1 VIELEGV
8 PELVDP
14 VMVAAFEGWND
25 AGDAASTAV
34 GHMEREWKG
43 EVFAALD
50 AEDYYDF
57 QVNRPQVWL
66 DGGSRKITW
75 PTTRLAVVR
84 IDDAGGKGKP
94 RDLVLVR
101 GIEPSM
107 RWRSFCNEI
116 LGFAHELGVEMV
128 VVLGA
133 LLGDTPH
140 SRPVPVT
147 GVTSDPDL
155 ARTMN
160 LEESRYEGP
169 TGIVGILQEACTHAG
184 VPAVSL
190 WASVPHYVSQP
201 PNPKATLALLNRLE
215 DLLEL
220 NVPLGELQE
229 DARAWQLGVD
239 QLAAEDSEVAEYVQS
254 LEEARDTAELPEA
267 SGEAIAKEFERYLRR
282 RDGGTTGGARDSGHA
297 PGPGQVPGPGGGAD
311 FGGDTPKRGTG
322 GGRSLPSRRTSSGG
336 GKDARQDKPDA
347 DDGTDADAEAGRD
360 RKSAEDAEGA
370 AGAADAEGTGEAK
383 DAKDAKEGKG
393 AERAKPTRRSGT
405 TGTGRSGSRSTRGTG
420 STRSSGGTRGTGKG
434 SRAKKPAED
443 AGDAKDAD
451 GSREED
457 SAKAKPKRTS
467 SKSPSK
473 PRSKSPSKSPSKPSS
488 RSTSESPSKNGDSGT
503 EDAGTED
510 TGAEDTGNGST
521 PGNTG
526 KSGKSGKTGNAE
538 NSGSK
543 DRGKGKDS
551 GEE

>member
-1 VIELEGV
+1 MIELEGV

-34 GHMEREWKG
+34 AHLEQEWKG

-57 QVNRPQVWL
+57 QVNRPTVWM
-66 DGGSRKITW
+66 DGGVRKVTW
-75 PTTRLAVVR
+75 PTTRLSVIR
-84 IDDAGGKGKP
+84 IGGEKP

-140 SRPVPVT
+140 TRPVPVS

-184 VPAVSL
+184 IPAVSL
-190 WASVPHYVSQP
+190 WAAVPHYVSQP

-215 DLLEL
+215 DVLDLRI
-220 NVPLGELQE
+220 PLGDLAE
-229 DARAWQLGVD
+229 DSRAWQLGVD

-267 SGEAIAKEFERYLRR
+267 SGEAIAREFERYLRR
-282 RDGGTTGGARDSGHA
+282 RDGGGPPGHA
-297 PGPGQVPGPGGGAD
+297 TD
-311 FGGDTPKRGTG
+311 
-322 GGRSLPSRRTSSGG
+322 GGRAAEGEGPFLRE
-336 GKDARQDKPDA
+336 
-347 DDGTDADAEAGRD
+347 GTDR
-360 RKSAEDAEGA
+360 
-370 AGAADAEGTGEAK
+370 
-383 DAKDAKEGKG
+383 
-393 AERAKPTRRSGT
+393 TRPPR
-405 TGTGRSGSRSTRGTG
+405 
-420 STRSSGGTRGTGKG
+420 
-434 SRAKKPAED
+434 
-443 AGDAKDAD
+443 
-451 GSREED
+451 
-457 SAKAKPKRTS
+457 PKRTGPLPGTAPEGPPGRETPRPAEEDPGAGRKDGRADGEDDGGEGDRGMDDDGPAPGS
-467 SKSPSK
+467 S
-473 PRSKSPSKSPSKPSS
+473 
-488 RSTSESPSKNGDSGT
+488 
-503 EDAGTED
+503 
-510 TGAEDTGNGST
+510 
-521 PGNTG
+521 
-526 KSGKSGKTGNAE
+526 
-538 NSGSK
+538 SGSE
-543 DRGKGKDS
+543 D
-551 GEE
+551 